1 MSCSVTREQI
11 MSDEWIDN
19 LTICL
24 CGKEVHTLESLRHEG
39 CIISGIA
46 RNLFTDRK
54 GWIEYSKKNG
64 RRIAPY
70 YRSSR

>member
-1 MSCSVTREQI
+1 MSCSATREQI

-24 CGKEVHTLESLRHEG
+24 CGKEVDNLDSLTHEG